1 MITSSANKVII
12 AGNGAQTS
20 FTFSFVGA
28 AAADIY
34 VVYTD
39 AAGDETTLAQG
50 PGPTQYQVSLNA
62 VTSGSL
68 WGVGGAVT
76 YNPGGTP
83 IAAGTTL
90 TIYRDVAYTQ
100 GVSLQNQASF
110 GQYAQA
116 AETAMDLLEMQIQQ
130 IAEAQN
136 RVLSAPIVDPSTINL
151 TLPAAAQ
158 RANTGLAF
166 DSEGNVIAGTTPAS
180 GLISTAMQP
189 VVDAASIP
197 DALALLGIGTIATLT
212 PNYGL
217 QESVSG
223 ADNLD
228 VNFATVQDAAN
239 QTAVAAFHMTQ
250 RFATGAL
257 SYTLP
262 KASTLWNG
270 FGFVVTALTAPIT
283 FVPNAAD
290 NFAGL
295 ASGQSFTIP
304 VGSTTFITTN
314 GAGSGTWWLRGLQA
328 TGLNS
333 PLNLRLNAS
342 VSANALTIALKDDND
357 LDPSST
363 SPILVAFPDP
373 TVANG
378 DVLVAA
384 ITGALALTVPSGEA
398 AGTPGSSVPFKLW
411 VGLVYNGGTPA
422 IALYQSVTGGAAP
435 TMITPWDET
444 AQISTTALTGG
455 ATTTAATWYSANAI
469 ANTSVR
475 IIGYLEF
482 GSGQATAGVW
492 ANDHTKARIFGPGV
506 RKPGDRVNYA
516 LKRNGAYATTTNAYT
531 PSATAPTPAGGA
543 VAVSQAWTA
552 ASPTNVIKLRGQVVR
567 SNSNG
572 GQAANFLYDG
582 TTELAVNLFVEPL
595 GDFTTSGLSW
605 DGLAEAGT
613 VTYSLYYCGCTSATT
628 YLNGYNGTG
637 YVGGLA
643 NTFLE
648 VEEVAT

>member
-20 FTFSFVGA
+20 FAFGFVGA
-28 AAADIY
+28 AAVDIY
-34 VVYTD
+34 AIYTD
-39 AAGDETTLAQG
+39 ANGNETELAQG
-50 PGPTQYQVSLNA
+50 PGPTQFQVSLNA
-62 VTSGSL
+62 ATAGSL
-68 WGVGGAVT
+68 WGVGGSVT

-130 IAEAQN
+130 IAEAQA

-151 TLPAAAQ
+151 TLPPAAQ

-166 DSEGNVIAGTTPAS
+166 DSEGNVIAGTTPAT

-223 ADNLD
+223 ANNLD

-422 IALYQSVTGGAAP
+422 IALYQSVTGGATP

-455 ATTTAATWYSANAI
+455 AATAATWYSASAI
-469 ANTSVR
+469 ADTSVR

-516 LKRNGAYATTTNAYT
+516 LKPNGAYATTANTYT
-531 PSATAPTPAGGA
+531 PSASAPTPAGGA

-552 ASPTNVIKLRGQVVR
+552 ASPTNVVKLRGQVVR
-567 SNSNG
+567 SNNNG
-572 GQAANFLYDG
+572 SEVANFLYDG
-582 TTELAVNLFVEPL
+582 TTVLAVNVLLEA
-595 GDFTTSGLSW
+595 GGGFTTSGPSW
-605 DGLAEAGT
+605 FGMSKAAN
-613 VTYSLYYCGCTSATT
+613 VTYSLYYCGCTGGTT
-628 YLNGYNGTG
+628 YLNGYSGTG

-648 VEEVAT
+648 VEEIAT